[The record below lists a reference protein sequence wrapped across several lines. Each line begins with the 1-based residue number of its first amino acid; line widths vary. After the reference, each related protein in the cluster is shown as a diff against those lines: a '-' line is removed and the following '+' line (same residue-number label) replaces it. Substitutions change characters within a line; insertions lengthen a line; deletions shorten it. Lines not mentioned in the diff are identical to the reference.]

1 MDQMVEAI
9 CKEIE
14 LTTNFLPEKKLASI
28 YFGGGTPSIL
38 NSNQLGK
45 IIELLAK
52 FYHWDDSCEIT
63 LEANPD
69 DMNEIKLTSWLTL
82 GINRIS
88 VGIQSFD
95 DEDLQFM
102 NRSHTAEEALNCLKL
117 AKQVGVQELSL
128 DLIYGSP
135 TTSMDKWKK
144 NIDTALI
151 MEPQHI
157 SAYCLT
163 VEEKTA
169 LHHMVKTKRVAAP
182 DEKLSADQFDVLIST
197 LDKAGYIHYEISNFG
212 KPCHFAKHN
221 TSYWQN
227 KAYLGIGPSA
237 HSYSGKLRRWNV
249 AQNHQYMRAIESGII
264 PSETEILST
273 EDIYNEMIMTGL
285 RTIWGVDS
293 KRIEELGIQFL
304 EHFKRV
310 LRSKNITEMIVENE
324 GIFTLSAKGK
334 HYADR
339 VAMEFFWTT

>member
-1 MDQMVEAI
+1 MVEAI

-14 LTTNFLPEKKLASI
+14 LTTDFLPDKRLASI

-38 NSNQLGK
+38 NSKQLGK

-69 DMNEIKLTSWLTL
+69 DMNESTLKSWLNL

-88 VGIQSFD
+88 VGVQSFD
-95 DEDLQFM
+95 DEDLLFM
-102 NRSHTAEEALNCLKL
+102 NRSHTAEQALNCLKL
-117 AKQVGVQELSL
+117 AKQVGVRELSL

-135 TTSMDKWKK
+135 TTSMVKWEK
-144 NIDTALI
+144 NIETALAI
-151 MEPQHI
+151 EPQHI

-163 VEEKTA
+163 VEERTA

-197 LDKAGYIHYEISNFG
+197 LGKAGYIHYEISNFA
-212 KPCHFAKHN
+212 KPGHFAKHN
-221 TSYWQN
+221 TRYWQN
-227 KAYLGIGPSA
+227 KAYLGIGPSS
-237 HSYSGKLRRWNV
+237 HSFSGNLRRWNISH
-249 AQNHQYMRAIESGII
+249 NHQYMRAIESGII
-264 PSETEILST
+264 PSEAEILRT
-273 EDIYNEMIMTGL
+273 EDIYNEMIMTGF

-293 KRIEELGIQFL
+293 KRIEKLGIRFL

-310 LRSKNITEMIVENE
+310 LRSKNIMELIVEND
-324 GIFTLSAKGK
+324 GIYTLSSKGK